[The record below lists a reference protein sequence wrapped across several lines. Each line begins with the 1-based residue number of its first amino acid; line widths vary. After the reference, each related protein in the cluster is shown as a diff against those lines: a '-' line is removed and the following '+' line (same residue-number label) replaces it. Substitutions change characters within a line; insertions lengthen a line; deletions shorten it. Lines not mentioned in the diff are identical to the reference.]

1 VRQSLS
7 TDDNLHKQHTQGK
20 IKIQVMKEEE
30 EYKKKER
37 RREPQWESVIDKLH
51 NAHENSR

>member
-7 TDDNLHKQHTQGK
+7 TDDNLHKQRTQGK

-30 EYKKKER
+30 EYKKKKKKR
-37 RREPQWESVIDKLH
+37 TTMGVGD
-51 NAHENSR
+51 